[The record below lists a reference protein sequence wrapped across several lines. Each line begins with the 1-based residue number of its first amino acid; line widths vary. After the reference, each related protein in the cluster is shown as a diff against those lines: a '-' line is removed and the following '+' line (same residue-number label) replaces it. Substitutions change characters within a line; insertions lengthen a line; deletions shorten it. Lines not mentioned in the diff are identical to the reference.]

1 MLHLFRKH
9 KSKGTPNGAPVTL
22 PIDSKIAEALEE
34 VEETTIRNLRAI
46 TKGANTVEQELK
58 AATPRPKR
66 AAGRK

>member
-46 TKGANTVEQELK
+46 TKGANTVEQEQD
-58 AATPRPKR
+58 RPPLQR
-66 AAGRK
+66 NFEQLC